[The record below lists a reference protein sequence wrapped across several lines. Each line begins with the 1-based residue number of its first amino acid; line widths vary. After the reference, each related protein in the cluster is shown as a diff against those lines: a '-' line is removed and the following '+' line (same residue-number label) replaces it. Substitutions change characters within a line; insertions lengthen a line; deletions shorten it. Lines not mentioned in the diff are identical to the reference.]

1 MSCCADN
8 GMDLQIVIVEFK
20 IIENHIHAMTGL
32 GQRLS
37 LALLMGIITVGVPAA
52 GFSSVY
58 LLKLHRP
65 PHMKK

>member
-8 GMDLQIVIVEFK
+8 EKDLHIVIVEFK

-32 GQRLS
+32 VQRLS
-37 LALLMGIITVGVPAA
+37 LALLRGVITVGVPAA

-58 LLKLHRP
+58 L
-65 PHMKK
+65 